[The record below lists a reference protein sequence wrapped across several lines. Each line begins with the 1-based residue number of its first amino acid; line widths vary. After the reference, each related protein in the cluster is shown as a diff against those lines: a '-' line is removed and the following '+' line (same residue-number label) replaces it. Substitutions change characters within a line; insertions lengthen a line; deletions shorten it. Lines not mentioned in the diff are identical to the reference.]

1 MLHDFSDFEKK
12 YSPVDLRDVV
22 FRTQDDLNTIQGI
35 VDGSIGFPMS
45 GINSIVLYGTYGT
58 GKSALARIIPNLI
71 ERHKTGEIPHSRYFN
86 IAQGGDNG
94 ATVISNIMNQ
104 ASLIPND
111 AYHYFVLDEIDNLR
125 KEVMGSLKVAINT
138 GGSNS
143 VFVMTTNNLSAI
155 EGGVLDRSIL
165 VEFNAAASDR
175 WLPRARQILDEYE
188 ISDVTDQELIDIIDL
203 CNGSAR
209 KILLSIR
216 QVIDKYSKKVS

>member
-1 MLHDFSDFEKK
+1 
-12 YSPVDLRDVV
+12 
-22 FRTQDDLNTIQGI
+22 
-35 VDGSIGFPMS
+35 
-45 GINSIVLYGTYGT
+45 
-58 GKSALARIIPNLI
+58 
-71 ERHKTGEIPHSRYFN
+71 
-86 IAQGGDNG
+86 
-94 ATVISNIMNQ
+94 MNQ

-175 WLPRARQILDEYE
+175 WLPRIRRILDDYE
-188 ISDVTDQELIDIIDL
+188 VTDVTDQELIDIIDL

-209 KILLSIR
+209 KILLSVR